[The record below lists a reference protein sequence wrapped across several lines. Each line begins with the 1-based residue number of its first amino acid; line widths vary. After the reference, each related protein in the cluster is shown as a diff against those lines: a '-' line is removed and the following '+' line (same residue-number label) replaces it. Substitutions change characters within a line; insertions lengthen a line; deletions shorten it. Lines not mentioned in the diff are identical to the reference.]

1 MARVMRF
8 FRWIWQKITFWI
20 FFWKHKAKPIVS
32 ECPDSKKSMLKL
44 EKTPNVVETLE
55 LIEPSKESKTFNTD
69 ESLQVA
75 DPCGTLAK
83 TTGGAEVELGHGG
96 WSLLQ
101 LPWLAIKSVSLL
113 MISSLQSGWQM
124 CSGKSSVSS
133 TSLSSQ
139 MRTRSPLESPEP
151 EMLWQVYLVL
161 WAIRK
166 QLRQLAHRQ
175 ERRRRRRRH
184 TQAHTGL
191 RPAHFHA

>member
-1 MARVMRF
+1 M
-8 FRWIWQKITFWI
+8 
-20 FFWKHKAKPIVS
+20 KPIVS

-69 ESLQVA
+69 ESPQVA

-96 WSLLQ
+96 WSVLQ

-124 CSGKSSVSS
+124 CSGKVSTTPPCPHQSSH
-133 TSLSSQ
+133 L
-139 MRTRSPLESPEP
+139 P
-151 EMLWQVYLVL
+151 
-161 WAIRK
+161 
-166 QLRQLAHRQ
+166 
-175 ERRRRRRRH
+175 
-184 TQAHTGL
+184 
-191 RPAHFHA
+191 